1 VRRPQALV
9 GLEKFPLDGSSFAV
23 LYAAHLFGGATMGRQ
38 GPCDDQG
45 QCGGVRGLY
54 VTDASGLPT
63 NTGVN
68 PQVTI
73 MANALRIASGIV
85 ARGQAT

>member
-1 VRRPQALV
+1 VRRPQELVALER
-9 GLEKFPLDGSSFAV
+9 LPLDASSFTV
-23 LYAAHLFGGATMGRQ
+23 LYAVHLFGGATMGRQ

-63 NTGVN
+63 STGVN

-85 ARGQAT
+85 ERWEAT